1 MTAGPIHQ
9 WDCGEYLIST
19 DPGRFDVDAFYG
31 FMSDAYWARDRS
43 REATAAAVANSV
55 VFGLYGPDGAMVGS
69 ARAITDCATFGWV
82 CDVYVAAPHR
92 GRGLG
97 KALVAAVCE
106 HPDLAGVRRLTLIT
120 LDAHGLYE
128 ARGFTPLQAPERWM
142 ELRRPPP
149 SEVLPAPPPLS
160 PPPT

>member
-1 MTAGPIHQ
+1 MTAGPVYR
-9 WDCGEYLIST
+9 WDCGDYLIST
-19 DPGRFDVDAFYG
+19 DPDRFDLDAFYG
-31 FMSDAYWARDRS
+31 FMRDAYWARDRS

-55 VFGLYGPDGAMVGS
+55 VFGLYTPAGAMVGS
-69 ARAITDCATFGWV
+69 ARAVTDYSTFGWV
-82 CDVYVAAPHR
+82 CDVYVAEEHR

-106 HPDLAGVRRLTLIT
+106 HPDLAAVRRLVLVT

-128 ARGFTPLQAPERWM
+128 VRGFAPLAAPERWM

-149 SEVLPAPPPLS
+149 PESAPANPHAV
-160 PPPT
+160 

>member
-1 MTAGPIHQ
+1 MTASPVHQ

-19 DPGRFDVDAFYG
+19 DPDRFDLDVFYD

-43 REATAAAVANSV
+43 RSATAAAVANSV
-55 VFGLYGPDGAMVGS
+55 VFGLYAPGGAMVGS
-69 ARAITDCATFGWV
+69 ARAVTDYSTFGWV
-82 CDVYVAAPHR
+82 CDVYVAEEHR

-106 HPDLAGVRRLTLIT
+106 HPDLVAVRRLVLVT

-128 ARGFTPLQAPERWM
+128 ARGFAPLAAPERWM

-149 SEVLPAPPPLS
+149 SESAPSDPPAV
-160 PPPT
+160 

>member
-1 MTAGPIHQ
+1 MTAGPVYR
-9 WDCGEYLIST
+9 WDCGGYLIST
-19 DPGRFDVDAFYG
+19 DPDRFDLDAFYG
-31 FMSDAYWARDRS
+31 FMRDAYWARDRS

-55 VFGLYGPDGAMVGS
+55 VFGLYTPAGAMVGS
-69 ARAITDCATFGWV
+69 ARAVTDYSTFGWV
-82 CDVYVAAPHR
+82 CDVYVAEEHR

-106 HPDLAGVRRLTLIT
+106 HPDLAAVRRLVLVT

-128 ARGFTPLQAPERWM
+128 ARGFAPLAAPERWM

-149 SEVLPAPPPLS
+149 PESAPAKPPAV
-160 PPPT
+160 

>member
-1 MTAGPIHQ
+1 MTAGPVYR
-9 WDCGEYLIST
+9 WDCGGYLIST
-19 DPGRFDVDAFYG
+19 DPDRFDLDAFYV
-31 FMSDAYWARDRS
+31 FMRDAYWARDRG

-55 VFGLYGPDGAMVGS
+55 VFGLYAPAGAMVGS
-69 ARAITDCATFGWV
+69 ARVVTDYSTFGWV
-82 CDVYVAAPHR
+82 CDVYVAEEHR

-106 HPDLAGVRRLTLIT
+106 HPDLVVVRRLVLVT

-128 ARGFTPLQAPERWM
+128 ARGFAPLAAPERWM

-149 SEVLPAPPPLS
+149 ESASS
-160 PPPT
+160 PTPT